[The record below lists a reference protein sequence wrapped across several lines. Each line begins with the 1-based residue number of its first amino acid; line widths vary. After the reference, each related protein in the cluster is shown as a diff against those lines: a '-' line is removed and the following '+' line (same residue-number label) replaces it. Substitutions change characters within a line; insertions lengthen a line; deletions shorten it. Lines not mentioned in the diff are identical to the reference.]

1 MISREPKKHKQ
12 GHRTHTVQNRK
23 TAIQPGKAAWVKEG
37 LTVMIA
43 GVRQRKDLKGKVGQ
57 KA

>member
-1 MISREPKKHKQ
+1 MDTEPTQ
-12 GHRTHTVQNRK
+12 STTGRRPYNLGR
-23 TAIQPGKAAWVKEG
+23 QPVVKEG

-57 KA
+57 EA